1 MPNIYAQEP
10 IFVNPI
16 KIIGG
21 VLVLLGFVFRAIS
34 IAYFNARL
42 KSVPDTPDARRRFAI
57 KKRNALWIDAAFVV
71 AGFYVLLG
79 RA

>member
-1 MPNIYAQEP
+1 M
-10 IFVNPI
+10 NPI

-34 IAYFNARL
+34 IAYFNS
-42 KSVPDTPDARRRFAI
+42 KSKSLPDNPAARRRFEV
-57 KKRNALWIDAAFVV
+57 KKRNALWIDAAFVA

-79 RA
+79 RG

>member
-1 MPNIYAQEP
+1 M
-10 IFVNPI
+10 NPI
-16 KIIGG
+16 KIVGG

-34 IAYFNARL
+34 IAYFNARR
-42 KSVPDTPDARRRFAI
+42 KSVSNNPQALRRFET

-79 RA
+79 RG

>member
-1 MPNIYAQEP
+1 M
-10 IFVNPI
+10 NPI

-21 VLVLLGFVFRAIS
+21 ILVLLGFVFRAIS
-34 IAYFNARL
+34 IAYFNARS
-42 KSVPDTPDARRRFAI
+42 KSIPDNPHARRRFET

-79 RA
+79 RG